1 MKKEYLVIVAFLLM
15 TVLTTCKSLQ
25 NGGGTEW
32 ATVDFSID
40 GPNQSSTLYSSSASS
55 TNTELIIAVP
65 ASVTSLSI
73 SSYLE
78 SFYDKQLQDLTNYT
92 VSLMIPLNTPIRLA
106 KVVFDRVYTLD
117 EISSNQPIA
126 HSAGISDIFTV
137 TGDDE
142 RKTVVITIF
151 SKTITAFSFT
161 AAANTTLASD
171 VTAAI
176 SSLNIIATVPF
187 GTNVPALVATFTTT
201 GQSVNVGG
209 TTQVS
214 GTTVN
219 DFSSVVPYQV
229 TAVDSS
235 TQNYAVSVAILAG
248 EWGTAELVETDNVG
262 DAVYPQ
268 VAFDGSGNAMAV
280 WVQSDGIRNNT
291 WANRYV
297 FGSGWGTAELIET
310 DNAGNAIGAQIAF
323 DGGGNAIAVW
333 YQSDGTRENI
343 WANRYVAGSGWG
355 TAELI
360 ETDNAGA
367 ASAPQVA
374 FDVSG
379 NAIAVWH
386 QSDGIRTNIWANRYV
401 VGSGWGIAEL
411 IETDNAGAAAFSQ
424 VAFDVSG
431 NAIAVWYQSDATRS
445 NIWAN
450 RYVAGSGW
458 GTAELIETDNAGN
471 ATYPEMAFDVSGNA
485 IAVWRQ
491 NDGTRENTWAN
502 RYVAGSGWGT
512 AELIETDNAGV
523 AVVPQVAFDGDG
535 NAVAVW
541 YQSDGTRENIW
552 ANRYAAGSGW
562 GTAELIETD
571 NTGTAARPQVAIDVS
586 GRAMAVWYQNDGTRN
601 NIWANMFQ

>member
-333 YQSDGTRENI
+333 YQSDG
-343 WANRYVAGSGWG
+343 
-355 TAELI
+355 
-360 ETDNAGA
+360 
-367 ASAPQVA
+367 
-374 FDVSG
+374 
-379 NAIAVWH
+379 
-386 QSDGIRTNIWANRYV
+386 IRTNIWANRYV

-512 AELIETDNAGV
+512 AELIETDNAG
-523 AVVPQVAFDGDG
+523 
-535 NAVAVW
+535 
-541 YQSDGTRENIW
+541 
-552 ANRYAAGSGW
+552 
-562 GTAELIETD
+562 
-571 NTGTAARPQVAIDVS
+571 TAARPQVAIDVS